1 MRKLFSIVAIAALV
15 LAAGA
20 GLSCGKIG
28 GGGGGN
34 DEVVLDLQDRVE
46 TLEAD
51 IEAIAV
57 SLTELQDEYDEHL
70 EEFHG
75 EKPVERPPIVTGGGG
90 GGKPPR
96 EKVK

>member
-28 GGGGGN
+28 GGGGG
-34 DEVVLDLQDRVE
+34 DEVILDLQDRVE

-70 EEFHG
+70 EEFHDK
-75 EKPVERPPIVTGGGG
+75 KPVERPPIRTGGGG
-90 GGKPPR
+90 GGTKPPTS
-96 EKVK
+96 K